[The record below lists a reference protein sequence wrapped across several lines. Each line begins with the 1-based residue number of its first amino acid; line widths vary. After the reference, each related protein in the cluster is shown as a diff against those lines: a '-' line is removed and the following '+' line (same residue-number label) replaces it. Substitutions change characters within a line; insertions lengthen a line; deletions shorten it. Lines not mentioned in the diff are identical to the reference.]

1 MSTKRDSATV
11 SALAALGVGTREQ
24 GKRMGAVITEA
35 PGKGAKTQLSLQ
47 FSDEGLA
54 LLRKAQ
60 ARLLERGVR
69 RAGMKGEALEVVLKE
84 WLKD

>member
-1 MSTKRDSATV
+1 MSTKSDSAAV
-11 SALAALGVGTREQ
+11 SALVALGVGTREQ
-24 GKRMGAVITEA
+24 GRRMGSRSKDA
-35 PGKGAKTQLSLQ
+35 PGKVAKTQLSLQ

-54 LLRKAQ
+54 LLRRAQ

-84 WLKD
+84 WLQE